1 MNFRRGKQDSRS
13 ETQEFLIELKI
24 PFLESYLSLQP
35 NNNNDMSIN
44 SWTIFFMLTLF
55 FSMPLIQAQDKILVD
70 EIVAVVGDKIVL
82 KSNIEEQYWAA
93 VNQGMED
100 EDLRCQILDQ
110 LLLEKMF
117 VTHAQIDSL
126 EVSEE
131 EVESEIDRR
140 MDYFLNLFQG
150 DEQKFEDYYDKTV
163 LQMKEEFRD
172 DVRDLL
178 LAQRMQGSV
187 LSNIKVTPKEVKTFF
202 NQIPKDS
209 LPYFNAEI
217 EMGHLVIKPELTKEE
232 KDGTIARL
240 ADIKKQIEEGADF
253 GDMAKKYSEGPSG
266 PQGGDL
272 GFISRGQM
280 VTEFEA
286 AAFRLRNPGDISGT
300 VKTKFGYHIV
310 QLLERRG
317 EKIHV
322 RHILLRP
329 KISYAQLQDAQNK
342 LDSIRTLIMEDDSL
356 TFQQAVEKFSDDE
369 ATQKTGGLIV
379 NEQAGTSV
387 YDMNQLDPN
396 DFFAIEDLKEGEISV
411 PVKYQTKEGDEAYR
425 ILYLYS
431 RTKPHVANLKD
442 DYNKVQKI
450 VKSNKQNE
458 SLMNW
463 LDRKVKR
470 TYIFVEEEYKG
481 CTMLEKWIN

>member
-1 MNFRRGKQDSRS
+1 M
-13 ETQEFLIELKI
+13 
-24 PFLESYLSLQP
+24 
-35 NNNNDMSIN
+35 N
-44 SWTIFFMLTLF
+44 SWTIFLMFSLLCATTLVE
-55 FSMPLIQAQDKILVD
+55 AQEKILVD

-82 KSNIEEQYWAA
+82 KSNIEEQYWSAI
-93 VNQGMED
+93 NQGMED

-131 EVESEIDRR
+131 EVESEINRR

-163 LQMKEEFRD
+163 LEMKEEFRD

-187 LSNIKVTPKEVKTFF
+187 LSNTKVTPKEVKTFF
-202 NQIPKDS
+202 SQIPIDS

-217 EMGHLVIKPELTKEE
+217 EMGHLVIKPELTKDE
-232 KDGTIARL
+232 KDLTISKL
-240 ADIKKQIEEGADF
+240 TNIKKKIQEGEDF
-253 GDMAKKYSEGPSG
+253 GDMAKKFSEGPSG

-329 KISYAQLQDAQNK
+329 KISYTQLQEAENL
-342 LDSIRTLIMEDDSL
+342 LDSIRIVIMENDSMS
-356 TFQQAVEKFSDDE
+356 FRQAVEKFTDDE
-369 ATQKTGGLIV
+369 TTKKTGGLLV
-379 NEQAGTSV
+379 NEQTGSSV

-396 DFFAIEDLKEGEISV
+396 DFFAIEELKEGEVSK

-425 ILYLYS
+425 ILYLYT
-431 RTKPHVANLKD
+431 RTKPHLANLKD
-442 DYNKVQKI
+442 DYNKIQKI
-450 VKSNKQNE
+450 VKNNKQNE
-458 SLMNW
+458 SMMNW

>member
-1 MNFRRGKQDSRS
+1 M
-13 ETQEFLIELKI
+13 T
-24 PFLESYLSLQP
+24 
-35 NNNNDMSIN
+35 
-44 SWTIFFMLTLF
+44 FFVLMVLTSVF
-55 FSMPLIQAQDKILVD
+55 VQAQEKVLVD

-82 KSNIEEQYWAA
+82 RSNVEEQYWAA
-93 VNQGMED
+93 INQGVED
-100 EDLRCQILDQ
+100 NDLRCQIIDQ

-131 EVESEIDRR
+131 EIESEIDRR
-140 MDYFLNLFQG
+140 MAYFLSLFQG
-150 DEQKFEDYYDKTV
+150 DEQKFEDYYSKTV
-163 LQMKEEFRD
+163 LEMKEEFRD

-202 NQIPKDS
+202 NQIPRDS
-209 LPYFNAEI
+209 LPYFNAEV
-217 EMGHLVIKPELTKEE
+217 ELGHLVIKPEITREE
-232 KDGTIARL
+232 KTNVTARL
-240 ADIKKQIEEGADF
+240 AEIKRKIIEEDADF
-253 GDMAKKYSEGPSG
+253 GEMAKKFSEGPSA

-286 AAFRLRNPGDISGT
+286 AAFRLRNPGDVSDI
-300 VKTKFGYHIV
+300 VKTKFGFHIV

-317 EKIHV
+317 DKVHV
-322 RHILLRP
+322 RHLLLRP
-329 KISYAQLQDAQNK
+329 KISYTQLQKAQSQ

-356 TFQQAVEKFSDDE
+356 TFQEGVEKFSEDE

-379 NEQAGTSV
+379 NEQTGSSI

-396 DFFAIEDLKEGEISV
+396 MFFAIEELQEGGISE
-411 PVKYQTKEGDEAYR
+411 PVKYKTKEGDEAYR

-442 DYNKVQKI
+442 DYSKVQKI

-458 SLMNW
+458 TLMNW
-463 LDRKVKR
+463 LDSRIKR
-470 TYIFVEEEYKG
+470 TYIHLIEDFKK
-481 CTMLEKWIN
+481 CSMLEKWVN

>member
-1 MNFRRGKQDSRS
+1 MSV
-13 ETQEFLIELKI
+13 
-24 PFLESYLSLQP
+24 
-35 NNNNDMSIN
+35 NNWI
-44 SWTIFFMLTLF
+44 IFFVFSLF
-55 FSMPLIQAQDKILVD
+55 LSSAFVQAQEKILVD
-70 EIVAVVGDKIVL
+70 EIIAVVGDKIVL

-93 VNQGMED
+93 INQGMED
-100 EDLRCQILDQ
+100 DGLRCQILDQ

-117 VTHAQIDSL
+117 VTHAEIDSL

-140 MDYFLNLFQG
+140 MDYFLGLFGG

-172 DVRDLL
+172 DVKDLL
-178 LAQRMQGSV
+178 LAQRMQGKV
-187 LSNIKVTPKEVKTFF
+187 LSDIKVTPKEVKTFF
-202 NQIPKDS
+202 NQIPRDS

-217 EMGHLVIKPELTKEE
+217 EMGHLVIKPELTKTE
-232 KDGTIARL
+232 KEGTIARL
-240 ADIKKQIEEGADF
+240 AEIKKQIEEGADF
-253 GDMAKKYSEGPSG
+253 GDMAKKFSEGPSG

-272 GFISRGQM
+272 GFIGRGQM
-280 VTEFEA
+280 VPEFEG

-300 VKTKFGYHIV
+300 VETKFGFHIV

-317 EKIHV
+317 DKIHV

-329 KISYAQLQDAQNK
+329 KISYQQLEDAQTQ

-356 TFQQAVEKFSDDE
+356 TFQKAVEKFSDDE
-369 ATQKTGGLIV
+369 ATKKTGGLIV
-379 NEQAGTSV
+379 SEQSGSSV

-396 DFFAIEDLKEGEISV
+396 DFFAIEELKEGEISE
-411 PVKYQTKEGDEAYR
+411 PIKYQTKEGDDAYR

-431 RTKPHVANLKD
+431 RTSPHVANLKD
-442 DYNKVQKI
+442 DYSKVQKI

-458 SLMNW
+458 TLINW

-470 TYIFVEEEYKG
+470 TYIFVNEEYKD
-481 CTMLEKWIN
+481 CTMMEKWIN

>member
-1 MNFRRGKQDSRS
+1 MNNRVLYLILTF
-13 ETQEFLIELKI
+13 FLGTA
-24 PFLESYLSLQP
+24 FV
-35 NNNNDMSIN
+35 
-44 SWTIFFMLTLF
+44 
-55 FSMPLIQAQDKILVD
+55 QAQEKIMID
-70 EIVAVVGDKIVL
+70 EIIAVVGDKIVL
-82 KSNIEEQYWAA
+82 KSNVEEQYWAA
-93 VNQGMED
+93 VNQNQGIEE
-100 EDLRCQILDQ
+100 EDLRCQIMDQ

-131 EVESEIDRR
+131 EVESEINRR
-140 MDYFLNLFQG
+140 MDYFLGLFGG
-150 DEQKFEDYYDKTV
+150 DEQKFEDYYSKTV

-178 LAQRMQGSV
+178 LAQRMQGSI
-187 LSNIKVTPKEVKTFF
+187 LSDIKVTPKEVKTFF
-202 NQIPKDS
+202 NQIPRDS

-217 EMGHLVIKPELTKEE
+217 ELGHLVIKPELTQEE
-232 KDGTIARL
+232 KESTIARL
-240 ADIKKQIEEGADF
+240 SEIKKQIQEGVDF
-253 GDMAKKYSEGPSG
+253 GDMAKKFSEGPSG

-286 AAFRLRNPGDISGT
+286 AAFRLRNPGDISGI

-329 KISYAQLQDAQNK
+329 KISYTQLQEAQSK

-356 TFQQAVEKFSDDE
+356 TFQKAVEKFSDDE
-369 ATQKTGGLIV
+369 ATKKSGGLIV
-379 NEQAGTSV
+379 NEQVGSSV
-387 YDMNQLDPN
+387 IDMNQLDPN
-396 DFFAIEDLKEGEISV
+396 DFFAIEELEEGGISS

-425 ILYLYS
+425 ILYVYS
-431 RTKPHVANLKD
+431 RTKPHLANLKD
-442 DYNKVQKI
+442 DYNKIQKI
-450 VKSNKQNE
+450 VKNNKQNE
-458 SLMNW
+458 TLMNW
-463 LDRKVKR
+463 LDRKIKR
-470 TYIFVEEEYKG
+470 TYIQVIDEYKE
-481 CTMLEKWIN
+481 CTMLEKWMN